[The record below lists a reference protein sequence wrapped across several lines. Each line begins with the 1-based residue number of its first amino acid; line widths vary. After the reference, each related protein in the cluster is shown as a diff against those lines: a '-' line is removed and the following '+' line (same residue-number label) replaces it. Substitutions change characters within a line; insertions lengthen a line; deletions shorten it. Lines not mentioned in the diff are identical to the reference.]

1 MSTAP
6 HKHRK
11 LTQSLCNIYLTTEK
25 SNIKVNSDMEIVLKL
40 GDTSLL
46 SLLQTLFSA
55 LLIHANGLKV
65 KVRTV
70 RPHFK
75 VKS

>member
-1 MSTAP
+1 
-6 HKHRK
+6 
-11 LTQSLCNIYLTTEK
+11 
-25 SNIKVNSDMEIVLKL
+25 MEIVLKL

-55 LLIHANGLKV
+55 LLIHANGLEV

-70 RPHFK
+70 RYQDPTSKFK
-75 VKS
+75 VSISQARRQRNLIFGQNYREPE